1 MDFGFSEEQTAL
13 RDLAKQILDD
23 HCSHE
28 KLKVIERDPDW
39 FAHDAWSALGQAS
52 LLGVAIPESCGGSGL
67 GFTELA
73 LLLEQVGA
81 SVAPVPAWGTL
92 VLGALPI
99 AAFGTPAQQERLLA
113 PLAKGTGFVTTALTE
128 LPAEDPLHPGTTATR
143 DGGGWRLEGVK
154 DCVPAVNLGATML
167 IPARTGEETVGLF
180 LVRPDANGV
189 KTTAQIATNKEVLA
203 EVRLADVRVGADD
216 VLGDPTRGRDI
227 LAWLLPRAVA
237 GLCAITLGVVER
249 ALRITARYTTERKQF
264 DRPIGSF
271 QAVHQRVG
279 DAWID
284 VESIR
289 LTAWQAVWRLEQG
302 LPADDEVTIAK
313 YLAGEA
319 GHRVVYAAQHLHGGI
334 GTDVDYPIHRY
345 YLWQRALELT
355 LGSGSRHLAR
365 LGSALAAA

>member
-1 MDFGFSEEQTAL
+1 MDFGYSDEQTAL
-13 RDLAKQILDD
+13 RDLAKQILED

-28 KLKVIERDPDW
+28 KLKTIEREPDW
-39 FAHDAWSALGQAS
+39 FARDAWAALAQAS

-67 GFTELA
+67 GLVELA

-81 SVAPVPAWGTL
+81 TVAPVPAWATL
-92 VLGALPI
+92 VTGALPI
-99 AAFGTPAQQERLLA
+99 AQFGTPAQQQRLLA
-113 PLAKGTGFVTTALTE
+113 PVAQGTGFVTAALTE
-128 LPAEDPLHPGTTATR
+128 LPAEDALNPATTAAR
-143 DGGGWRLEGVK
+143 DGAGWRLEGIK

-167 IPARTGEETVGLF
+167 VPARTGAETVGIF
-180 LVRPDANGV
+180 LVPADAPGV
-189 KTTAQIATNKEVLA
+189 QATEQIATNKEVLA
-203 EVRLADVRVGADD
+203 EVRLTDVRVGAED
-216 VLGDPTRGRDI
+216 VLGDPAQGREI
-227 LAWLLPRAVA
+227 LSWLLPRAVA
-237 GLCAITLGVVER
+237 GLCAVTLGVVER
-249 ALRITARYTTERKQF
+249 ALRITAQYTTERKQF

-289 LTAWQAVWRLEQG
+289 LTAWSAVWRLEQG
-302 LPADDEVTIAK
+302 LPAEDEVTIAK
-313 YLAGEA
+313 FLAGEA

-365 LGSALAAA
+365 LGSSIAAA